1 MISLRTKNDQLAA
14 VFAILAVAILLGVLG
29 CVLFLKAPT
38 AADVGQGRI
47 RSEHQLEDA
56 AKSARKK
63 VVALEAKIK
72 PLVWSGAPEQ
82 VGPEALAQVTG
93 LAKANHLKLVAFRP
107 QKALPVD
114 PLTQTPFTISI
125 DGSFLDAMKFIQQLE
140 SDRTRLAVSLIQLS
154 SADAWSD
161 HVSGTVS
168 VVAYVASAPKGGVN
182 AKS

>member
-14 VFAILAVAILLGVLG
+14 VLGILAVAILLGALG
-29 CVLFLKAPT
+29 CVLFLKMPT
-38 AADVGQGRI
+38 AAEVGQGRI
-47 RSEHQLEDA
+47 RSEHQLADA
-56 AKSARKK
+56 AKSSRKK
-63 VVALEAKIK
+63 AAELEAKIK

-107 QKALPVD
+107 QKPLSVG

-125 DGSFLDAMKFIQQLE
+125 DGSFLDSMKFIQQLE
-140 SDRTRLAVSLIQLS
+140 TDRTRLAVGLIQLS

-168 VVAYVASAPKGGVN
+168 VVAYVAPSTKGDFN
-182 AKS
+182 EKS